1 MVANSEY
8 SYGASG
14 ARGRAPSSDWHWI
27 DYAAVLMDRIWI
39 AVAVLVL
46 AVGIG
51 VYRTW
56 KQTPMYRSSARIMV
70 EENLPKLLNVEDV
83 LMANARNLQY
93 FNTHVLALNSRSM
106 AEEAMVRIGLDR
118 DPRFLP
124 TNSPVSVRAASAMG
138 FVRVNPV
145 PQSRLID
152 VTVEHP
158 DPDMAAAFANAL
170 AEQYI
175 EVNLNR
181 RSEVSTESF
190 EWLRQQAE
198 EYHAQIEK
206 GYAAIHDYR
215 EKLNVVSLEEN
226 ENAVVSKLKAISQ
239 DLLEADSQ
247 FMAVDAE
254 WKEVQA
260 ALAAG
265 RPLGE
270 VECLARDA
278 AVLAAYTALQ
288 RQQGEVQTL
297 ENRYKSKHPAL
308 TEAISLKNDLAAQYE
323 AACQEAVK
331 RLDSRRKMATE
342 KVASLKE
349 ALDAQGKVAMEL
361 DRKLVKYK
369 ELKREVEADRQ
380 MYDVIAARMK
390 EAKFVGEVK
399 RSNIRLVDHA
409 EPAARPF
416 RPIWKKSILF
426 SLLLGLFLGIGL
438 SYASYFLDDRMKRVE
453 DVEHTLG
460 MPVLAVVPPVLLPMP
475 ADRSRVVEKSPFAPA
490 AEAFRSLRASLAL
503 RQEWPGCRRLMVT
516 STTAA
521 EGKSTVACNLAMVLA
536 QSGQRTLLIDADM
549 RRPVMR
555 GMFGIA
561 ALRGLS
567 DLLSGSGTIEEA
579 VQETTV
585 PGLSVMAAGPL
596 PSNPSE
602 LLAAPV
608 MRRLLEDLERR
619 FDRIVMDC
627 PPVFGVS
634 DPISLL
640 PSMHCVIFVLHHG
653 KTGSRAAVRAMNKI
667 REGGASFVGLVFNN
681 VALKLS
687 SGYYYYYQY
696 HKYGEEKAGQR
707 RGDANKA

>member
-1 MVANSEY
+1 MTNPEY
-8 SYGASG
+8 TYGAP
-14 ARGRAPSSDWHWI
+14 ARNRAPSSDWHWI
-27 DYAAVLMDRIWI
+27 DYAAVLVDRMWI
-39 AVAVLVL
+39 AIVVLVL

-56 KQTPMYRSSARIMV
+56 KQIPMYRASARIMV

-106 AEEAMVRIGLDR
+106 AEQAMVRSGLDR
-118 DPRFLP
+118 DPGFLP
-124 TNSPVSVRAASAMG
+124 TNGAVSARATAALA
-138 FVRVNPV
+138 FLRVSPV

-152 VTVEHP
+152 VAVEHP
-158 DPDMAAAFANAL
+158 DPVMAAAFANAI

-190 EWLRQQAE
+190 EWLKQQAD
-198 EYHAQIEK
+198 EYHAKIEK

-215 EKLNVVSLEEN
+215 EKLNVASLEEN
-226 ENAVVSKLKAISQ
+226 ENVVVGKLKAISQ
-239 DLLEADSQ
+239 DLLAADSQ
-247 FMAVDAE
+247 YMALDAE

-260 ALAAG
+260 AREAG
-265 RPLGE
+265 RPLSE
-270 VECLARDA
+270 LACLARDEGVQSA
-278 AVLAAYTALQ
+278 FAALQ
-288 RQQGEVQTL
+288 RQQGEVKTL
-297 ENRYKSKHPAL
+297 ENRYRTKHPAL
-308 TEAISLKNDLAAQYE
+308 TAALNLQNDLAAQYE

-331 RLDSRRKMATE
+331 RLESRYRMAGD
-342 KVASLKE
+342 KVASFRE

-361 DRKLVKYK
+361 DRKLIRYK
-369 ELKREVEADRQ
+369 ELKRELEADRQ

-399 RSNIRLVDHA
+399 QSNIRLVDRA
-409 EPAARPF
+409 EPASRPF
-416 RPIWKKSILF
+416 RPVWKKAVLTSILLG
-426 SLLLGLFLGIGL
+426 LLLGVGL

-460 MPVLAVVPPVLLPMP
+460 MPVMAVVPPVMLPG
-475 ADRSRVVEKSPFAPA
+475 ASDRSRVVERSPFAPA

-516 STTAA
+516 STTAG
-521 EGKSTVACNLAMVLA
+521 EGKSTVACNLSMVLA

-555 GMFGIA
+555 DVFGMESA
-561 ALRGLS
+561 VGLS
-567 DLLSGSGTIEEA
+567 ELLAGNGILDEA
-579 VQETTV
+579 VVATAI
-585 PGLSVMAAGPL
+585 PNLSVMGAGRL

-602 LLAAPV
+602 MLASPA
-608 MRRLLEDLERR
+608 MRDLLETLEKR

-653 KTGSRAAVRAMNKI
+653 KTGSRAAIRAMNKI
-667 REGGASFVGLVFNN
+667 REGGAAFVGLVFNN

-696 HKYGEEKAGQR
+696 HKYGDDKAR
-707 RGDANKA
+707 RGRGEPAEKG